1 MDSFWGGTFLQFIL
15 FFTNLPRRTLEMQ
28 PQLSHAAKP
37 PGEDHLGPKIHKW
50 RKDAANKTLMSIAV
64 VHYGSSFYKRDLEL
78 PRKWGGYFGIPK
90 IRKSVPRG
98 GKSCWSFLVEVWIWF
113 SSNWLIHSV
122 IGWFF
127 KASQRLKLQDFFPF
141 TLLDGDFYFVFN
153 SCLFFI
159 HWWQPIHFLYW
170 IMQLRQEAGYIFW
183 EFFPKASQ
191 NHKRSSIF

>member
-64 VHYGSSFYKRDLEL
+64 VHYRSSFYKRDREL
-78 PRKWGGYFGIPK
+78 PRQWGGYFGIPK

-98 GKSCWSFLVEVWIWF
+98 ELLKFSCGSLNLILFQLVDSFSDWLVFSRQLRGWSC
-113 SSNWLIHSV
+113 
-122 IGWFF
+122 
-127 KASQRLKLQDFFPF
+127 RTFFPF

-170 IMQLRQEAGYIFW
+170 IMQLRQEAGNIFW